1 MKMRDSYDIVVVGGG
16 PAGCEAA
23 LFAAQNGASVL
34 VVEKDPDIGIPVRC
48 AEGISVRALRE
59 FYEPD
64 PLFCRQHVNEYQL
77 VAPNGTRV
85 EVSGIGEGVILDR
98 KVFDRMVAEDAA
110 RAGAHIMVNASAVGA
125 SREGDGVVVHLEG
138 LPDVRCRVMIGADGV
153 ESRAGR
159 WLGLRTA
166 CRPHDM
172 ETAAQ
177 FVLGGID
184 IVPTRFEMHFG
195 TQLAPGGYLWV
206 FPKGKGVA
214 NVGLGISGSH
224 GGSATPLELLERA
237 VQRLF
242 PGASVLGRVLGG
254 IPCSGGL
261 KTIVGDNV
269 MLVGDAAHQANPLT
283 GGGIATG
290 LKGGRIAGRVAA
302 EAIRSGDCS
311 RRALQLYEDEWNDR
325 LGNLHRRFY
334 RIKEAVFN
342 IPDETLNDLAD
353 VVNKVPLEERT
364 MNKILARSLAKKPR
378 ILLDLARVM
387 F

>member
-110 RAGAHIMVNASAVGA
+110 RAGAHIMVNTSAVGA
-125 SREGDGVVVHLEG
+125 SREGEGVTVHLEG
-138 LPDVRCRVMIGADGV
+138 LPDVRCKVMIGADGV

-184 IVPTRFEMHFG
+184 IVP
-195 TQLAPGGYLWV
+195 
-206 FPKGKGVA
+206 
-214 NVGLGISGSH
+214 
-224 GGSATPLELLERA
+224 
-237 VQRLF
+237 
-242 PGASVLGRVLGG
+242 
-254 IPCSGGL
+254 
-261 KTIVGDNV
+261 
-269 MLVGDAAHQANPLT
+269 
-283 GGGIATG
+283 
-290 LKGGRIAGRVAA
+290 
-302 EAIRSGDCS
+302 
-311 RRALQLYEDEWNDR
+311 
-325 LGNLHRRFY
+325 
-334 RIKEAVFN
+334 
-342 IPDETLNDLAD
+342 
-353 VVNKVPLEERT
+353 
-364 MNKILARSLAKKPR
+364 
-378 ILLDLARVM
+378 
-387 F
+387 

>member
-1 MKMRDSYDIVVVGGG
+1 MRADYDILVVGGG

-23 LFAAQNGASVL
+23 RAAAADGARVL
-34 VVEKDPDIGIPVRC
+34 VVEKDPDIGVPVRC

-59 FYEPD
+59 FYEPN
-64 PLFCRQHVNEYQL
+64 PVFCRQTVTEYHL
-77 VAPNGTRV
+77 VAPNGVRV
-85 EVSGIGEGVILDR
+85 EVTGIGEGVILDR

-110 RAGAHIMVNASAVGA
+110 RAGAQIITNANATGA
-125 SREGDGVVVHLEG
+125 HRDKDGVVVSFEG
-138 LPDVRCRVMIGADGV
+138 MPDVKAKILIGADGT

-159 WLGLRTA
+159 WLGLKTA

-177 FVLGGID
+177 YVLAGVP

-195 TQLAPGGYLWV
+195 TQIAPGGYLWV
-206 FPKGKGVA
+206 FPKGEGVA
-214 NVGLGISGSH
+214 NVGLGISGQHSKH
-224 GGSATPLELLERA
+224 TTALEYLDRSVA
-237 VQRLF
+237 RLY
-242 PGASVLGRVLGG
+242 PNAAIVGRILGG
-254 IPCSGGL
+254 ISCSGGL
-261 KTIVGDNV
+261 KQIVDDNV

-290 LKGGRIAGRVAA
+290 LKAGRIAGRIAA
-302 EAIRSGDCS
+302 HAIRTGDCS
-311 RRALQLYEDEWNDR
+311 KSRLMPYHEEWDDR

-342 IPDETLNDLAD
+342 IPDETLNDLAE
-353 VVNKVPLEERT
+353 VVNKVPKEGRT
-364 MNKILARSLAKKPR
+364 MNKILARVLAKKPGV
-378 ILLDLARVM
+378 LLDLARIM